1 MNFSFLQTSMNNN
14 AYDQKGAN
22 MNPGKKKPSILI
34 AGAHGFVGSRAMEYY
49 PTAIPVPSE
58 LLRDAGT
65 GLIHFIQTACPDII
79 INAAAISDIRT
90 CENHPE
96 ASYAANV
103 KLPEVLAK
111 AARQSGA
118 KLISFSSDQ
127 VYTGCRDHGPYQENS
142 VLSAPANLYAR
153 HKLEAE
159 QRVLNILP
167 DAVLLRATLMYDMP
181 IGSDQPA
188 SAYPHANR
196 ANFLTNIRNAAI
208 QKSPV
213 SFPARQYRGITYV
226 RQAVSFLDQ
235 AAELPGGIYNYGS
248 ENHLNMLETAK
259 KLLDTL
265 GLETSV
271 SDTGTSPHNL
281 WINTDRIQ
289 KHGIHFD
296 TTVQGFRRCLE
307 DYPILRHPFLPPSR

>member
-79 INAAAISDIRT
+79 INAADISDIRT

-96 ASYAANV
+96 DSYAANV
-103 KLPEVLAK
+103 KLPEVLTK

-142 VLSAPANLYAR
+142 V
-153 HKLEAE
+153 
-159 QRVLNILP
+159 
-167 DAVLLRATLMYDMP
+167 
-181 IGSDQPA
+181 
-188 SAYPHANR
+188 
-196 ANFLTNIRNAAI
+196 
-208 QKSPV
+208 
-213 SFPARQYRGITYV
+213 
-226 RQAVSFLDQ
+226 
-235 AAELPGGIYNYGS
+235 
-248 ENHLNMLETAK
+248 
-259 KLLDTL
+259 
-265 GLETSV
+265 

-289 KHGIHFD
+289 KQGIHFD